1 MCIYY
6 ITMNHSLEND
16 ILDKCV
22 DEIKLNNPTLRDSTL
37 KNYRNMIFRILKGA
51 LSAGLNLDSKNNI
64 PFAFKHNSHQIIN
77 VINKQLWLEEP
88 KQITER
94 TKKNYFAVMLSLLR
108 GIARDEPESD
118 YLKNYTYHF
127 ETLNNN
133 IKAMEMNQSPK
144 PKELQLKNLSI
155 RKLLK
160 GLNYHKSKKDLDS
173 TLLAVVGA
181 INCYLCLRN
190 EPHNML
196 ISNDYLSQ
204 DDPQY
209 KRTNFIWNKGR
220 NKKYM
225 YIRYNKVRT
234 EADEQREI
242 PINGELNTLLNKY
255 IKQYDDME
263 GQSDLRPLLYKS
275 KGESGCMSDANYVG
289 LVKRVWEHMDLELTS
304 TLIRKVYAMDIR
316 TQYNGKLSEEMK
328 ACVKLDHSKAI
339 HDSNYIV
346 FFD

>member
-1 MCIYY
+1 M
-6 ITMNHSLEND
+6 TTVVNSD

-22 DEIKLNNPTLRDSTL
+22 AEIKLNNPTLRDSTL
-37 KNYRNMIFRILKGA
+37 KNYKSMLFRILKGS
-51 LSAGLNLDSKNNI
+51 LSAGLNIDSKNNI
-64 PFAFKHNSHQIIN
+64 PFAFKYNSHQIIN

-88 KQITER
+88 KAITER

-108 GIARDEPESD
+108 GTAVDEPESD
-118 YLKNYTYHF
+118 YLKNYNYHF

-133 IKAMEMNQSPK
+133 IKALEMTQSPK
-144 PKELQLKNLSI
+144 PKELQLKDLSI
-155 RKLLK
+155 KKLLK
-160 GLNYHKSKKDLDS
+160 GLNYHKSKNDLDS
-173 TLLAVVGA
+173 TLLALVGA

-190 EPHNML
+190 EPSNMIL
-196 ISNDYLSQ
+196 SDTYLSQ
-204 DDPQY
+204 DLPEF

-242 PINGELNTLLNKY
+242 PITGELNSLLNKY
-255 IKQYDDME
+255 IKQYDDHTP
-263 GQSDLRPLLYKS
+263 GLSYRPLLYKT
-275 KGESGCMSDANYVG
+275 KGNEGCMSDANYVG
-289 LVKRVWEHMDLELTS
+289 LVKRVWKHMDLDLTS

-328 ACVKLDHSKAI
+328 ACVKLDHSKQI

>member
-1 MCIYY
+1 M
-6 ITMNHSLEND
+6 TQQVNSD

-22 DEIKLNNPTLRDSTL
+22 QEIRLNNPTLRDSTL
-37 KNYRNMIFRILKGA
+37 KNYKNMLFRILKGS
-51 LSAGLNLDSKNNI
+51 LSAGLNIDSKKNI
-64 PFAFKHNSHQIIN
+64 PFAFKYNSHQVIN

-88 KQITER
+88 KPITER

-108 GIARDEPESD
+108 GTAQDEPESD

-127 ETLNNN
+127 ETLNSN
-133 IKAMEMNQSPK
+133 IKAMEMNQAPK
-144 PKELQLKNLSI
+144 PKEQQLKDLSI
-155 RKLLK
+155 KELLK
-160 GLNYHKSKKDLDS
+160 GLNYHKSKSDIDS
-173 TLLAVVGA
+173 TLLALVGA

-190 EPHNML
+190 EPANMML
-196 ISNDYLSQ
+196 SNDYLSQ

-209 KRTNFIWNKGR
+209 ERTNFIWNKGR

-234 EADEQREI
+234 EKDEQREI
-242 PINGELNTLLNKY
+242 PITGDLNTLLNKY
-255 IKQYDDME
+255 IKQYNDMD
-263 GQSDLRPLLYKS
+263 GDKDLRPLLWKS
-275 KGESGCMSDANYVG
+275 KGEEGCMSDANYVG
-289 LVKRVWEHMDLELTS
+289 LVKRVWKHMDLDLTS